1 MRVFMSAA
9 PTSALVATLILAHAA
24 PAAANDRSMLARG
37 LEAADRSVAYM
48 QYGGRAPYVGP
59 GSGTGL
65 GRSGYTGP
73 GSGTGLGRRHYV
85 GPGSGTGL
93 GRRRGIGGGALIGGL
108 AAGALIGGAIA
119 SQAAPAP
126 VYVVPGEDAISYC
139 LQRFRSYDPESGTY
153 LGYDGQRHPCP

>member
-1 MRVFMSAA
+1 MRLSSIAVSAA
-9 PTSALVATLILAHAA
+9 ALSSMLILADAA
-24 PAAANDRSMLARG
+24 PAAAGEGRTLAG
-37 LEAADRSVAYM
+37 GTKATDRSVAYM

-73 GSGTGLGRRHYV
+73 GSGTGMGRRRYV

-93 GRRRGIGGGALIGGL
+93 GRRRGFGGGALVGGL

-126 VYVVPGEDAISYC
+126 VYVAPGEDAVSYC
-139 LQRFRSYDPESGTY
+139 LQRFRSYDPASGTY